1 MGEESPLLWKENGGA
16 LVYHI
21 MIREIQVIEL
31 TVKKLLN
38 CNFNFPQQIKGK
50 YYQCALK
57 VSHFL
62 SKESSEGTDQII
74 FGFPHSSVGQ
84 E

>member
-31 TVKKLLN
+31 TVKNYKIAILTFLN
-38 CNFNFPQQIKGK
+38 KSRENITNVF
-50 YYQCALK
+50 
-57 VSHFL
+57 
-62 SKESSEGTDQII
+62 
-74 FGFPHSSVGQ
+74 
-84 E
+84 

>member
-31 TVKKLLN
+31 TVKNYKIAILTFLN
-38 CNFNFPQQIKGK
+38 KSRENITNVFWRRLISWVKSLQ
-50 YYQCALK
+50 
-57 VSHFL
+57 
-62 SKESSEGTDQII
+62 
-74 FGFPHSSVGQ
+74 
-84 E
+84 